1 MRKLQRQE
9 KASLKFSKQR
19 FMRSGSPSPKSKT
32 EEVDPQRTALLNLI
46 KKHLKIDILKQL
58 TALVFFSLFSK
69 WTSMGTSRWS
79 G

>member
-1 MRKLQRQE
+1 MRKIQRQE

-19 FMRSGSPSPKSKT
+19 FMRSGSPSPKSKA

-58 TALVFFSLFSK
+58 SLLVHFPSFRKS
-69 WTSMGTSRWS
+69 TSMEINQWNG
-79 G
+79 